1 MCDEDVIQTY
11 DIITYGFLVQEAL
24 REYRNIVDSKRWEP
38 TDSKNFSKDK
48 PLLLMVYIVEIES
61 PINKTV

>member
-38 TDSKNFSKDK
+38 TDSKNVSKDK